1 MKTISLTKI
10 SKYIVYQM
18 IEKLAN
24 IVDFQSGVYAKPGIG
39 ADTLYLQSIHFSN
52 FGEFENSVRPVLKL
66 DYGLTK
72 HLLNEGD
79 LLFAA
84 KGLNNFA
91 VVYRKIFGQA
101 VASSSFIVL
110 RIKPKQSRSVSPEFL
125 SWLLSHDRQV
135 KLLHSKQLGTTI
147 PSISIAQLK
156 EITITIPPV
165 DVQRKIVAVQKLYEK
180 EIQINDQLAGLRK
193 KQIQHLLSKS
203 LNK

>member
-1 MKTISLTKI
+1 MR
-10 SKYIVYQM
+10 V
-18 IEKLAN
+18 KLSDIAH
-24 IVDFQSGVYAKPGIG
+24 FQSGVYAKPGI
-39 ADTLYLQSIHFSN
+39 DPDILYLQSVHFSN
-52 FGEFENSVRPVLKL
+52 FGEFNSSVRPVLKR
-66 DYGLTK
+66 DYGLTN

-79 LLFAA
+79 ILFAA

-91 VVYRKIFGQA
+91 VVYQKTIGQA

-110 RIKPKQSRSVSPEFL
+110 RINSKYGSSISPEFL
-125 SWLLSHDRQV
+125 AWLLSHDKQV

-165 DVQRKIVAVQKLYEK
+165 DVQHKIVAVQKLHEK
-180 EIQINDQLAGLRK
+180 EIQISERLAECRQ
-193 KQIQHLLSKS
+193 KQVQHLLSKA